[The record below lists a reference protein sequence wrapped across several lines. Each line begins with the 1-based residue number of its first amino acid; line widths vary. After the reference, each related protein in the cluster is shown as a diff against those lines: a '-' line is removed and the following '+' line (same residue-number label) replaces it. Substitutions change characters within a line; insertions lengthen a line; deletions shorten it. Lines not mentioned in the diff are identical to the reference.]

1 MDKISGL
8 NNIVE
13 ILQSQA
19 SRKKA
24 KAGQKSPSQSSRS
37 RLSVNKP
44 STEEL
49 ENNIKSKI
57 KELDASATDFQNK
70 ANTIVIENILFWEFG
85 DEIQNDPEFIS
96 LKDKI
101 YTAISDN
108 RSLNSDFDR
117 LISNMLQK

>member
-44 STEEL
+44 GTEEL